1 MSVKTIPTFIHNNDW
16 DDTSRQHPAMA
27 FMERY
32 TNKFDEGLAA
42 MEAELDVWHD
52 DNFTYVASN
61 GQTVQGIKPAF
72 EALKQTYGPLEK
84 YHHEPYYL
92 NCYAAPGGKEGDYEM
107 IGLAKVYVDIPGEK
121 GGEGPKDL
129 TGKQWEASLPGGF
142 KFYYRRVGDGFKLA
156 KTEIFS
162 DSGPV
167 VSLLLKKGVVTAK
180 DLGLA

>member
-1 MSVKTIPTFIHNNDW
+1 MSVKTIPTFIHNSDW
-16 DDTSRQHPAMA
+16 DATSRQHPAMEW
-27 FMERY
+27 MERY
-32 TNKFDEGLAA
+32 THRYDEGLAV
-42 MEAELDVWHD
+42 MEGELDKWHD

-61 GQTVQGIKPAF
+61 GTVSHGIKQAF
-72 EALKQTYGPLEK
+72 EALKQVYGPLK
-84 YHHEPYYL
+84 AYHHEPYYL
-92 NCYAAPGGKEGDYEM
+92 NCYAAPGGAEGDYEM
-107 IGLAKVYVDIPGEK
+107 IGLAMVFLDTPGDRM
-121 GGEGPKDL
+121 GEGVKDR
-129 TGKQWEASLPGGF
+129 TGRTWEASLPGGF